1 MIKYFSLSL
10 KRADLQ
16 QLIQYTPMN
25 QGNIPLYR
33 IMLNYSNCTHST
45 IEQDVFSLSTKL
57 QEDDPL
63 PIDIRRDSV
72 LKDAMREAKK
82 QKFTVKKQ
90 LKADNYHKNVY
101 ICDINCR
108 SLLLGKVL
116 LIMVVLG
123 ENFSDC

>member
-16 QLIQYTPMN
+16 QQDILIQYTPMN

-45 IEQDVFSLSTKL
+45 IEQDVFFLSTKV

-90 LKADNYHKNVY
+90 LKV
-101 ICDINCR
+101 I
-108 SLLLGKVL
+108 
-116 LIMVVLG
+116 
-123 ENFSDC
+123 